1 VNIALVMPK
10 STFLE
15 LPMVMQPLGLFYL
28 AARLESLGHHCDFF
42 DLNVDE
48 FPEDIYDEIWISA
61 TSPQMSEIKRI
72 GRLSLHYD
80 ARFVL
85 GGAGAWA
92 NPDACMD
99 LGYNLV
105 VSGESDSPNSIQQI
119 MET

>member
-1 VNIALVMPK
+1 MPK

-28 AARLESLGHHCDFF
+28 AARLESLGHTTEFF

-48 FPEDIYDEIWISA
+48 FPPDAFDEVWISA

-72 GRLSLHYD
+72 GKMMMSYN
-80 ARFVL
+80 ARSVL
-85 GGAGAWA
+85 GGASAWA

-105 VSGESDSPNSIQQI
+105 VGGESDSPNSIQKI
-119 MET
+119 LET